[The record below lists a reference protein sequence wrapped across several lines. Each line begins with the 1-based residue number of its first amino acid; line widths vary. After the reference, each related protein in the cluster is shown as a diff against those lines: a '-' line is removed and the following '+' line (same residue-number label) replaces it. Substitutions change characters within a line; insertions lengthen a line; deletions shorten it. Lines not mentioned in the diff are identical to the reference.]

1 MARQKTT
8 RRRALAAGITMVAAG
23 STIRSQAAR
32 EEGAVSWND
41 QPINKYQIGEA
52 KGLDSLGRVSGDIA
66 EPGPGEVLV
75 ATRAA
80 ALNYRDLMIIRGGY
94 GAPKPPT
101 RVPLGDGAGDVVA
114 VGAHVHGVSVGDR
127 VSAPHFT
134 SWSDGDFTP
143 SVFAADMGSTMD
155 GWLSEIVRLPA
166 SALVKIP
173 DAMSYEAAAAW
184 GTAGITAWAVIEKL
198 GCIKAGDWVLALGT
212 GGVSIVALQ
221 LAKMNGAQVA
231 ITSSSDDKLAVAREL
246 GADLTVNYRST
257 PDWHESVKA
266 GSGGIDIVVETV
278 GLATLPQSLQ
288 CCAPNARVGLLGALG
303 GQPDGPTNLF
313 PLVGNNIVLKG
324 ITSGSR
330 RMFADLIKAVHSNG
344 VEPKIDRVFDFNEAP
359 AAYAYLAD
367 AKHIG
372 KVVIKNDR

>member
-1 MARQKTT
+1 MTNRKTT
-8 RRRALAAGITMVAAG
+8 RRDALAAGVTMMAAG
-23 STIRSQAAR
+23 AAR
-32 EEGAVSWND
+32 GQSNDKERAVMWND
-41 QPINKYQIGEA
+41 RPINSYQIGNA
-52 KGLDSLGRVSGDIA
+52 TGLDALTRVSGDVA

-75 ATRAA
+75 AMRAA
-80 ALNYRDLMIIRGGY
+80 ALNYRDLMIVRGGY
-94 GAPKPPT
+94 GGPKPAT
-101 RVPLGDGAGDVVA
+101 RVPLGDGAGEVVA
-114 VGAHVHGVSVGDR
+114 VGPNVQGVAAGDR

-134 SWSDGDFTP
+134 SWLDGEFAP
-143 SVFAADMGSTMD
+143 SVFATDMGSTMN

-166 SALVKIP
+166 ASAVKIP

-246 GADLTVNYRST
+246 GADLTVNYRKT
-257 PDWHESVKA
+257 PEWHEPVRA

-278 GLATLPQSLQ
+278 GLSTLPQSLR

-303 GQPDGPTNLF
+303 GRPDGPTDLG

-330 RMFADLIKAVHSNG
+330 RMFADLIKAVESNG
-344 VEPKIDRVFDFNEAP
+344 ITPKIDRVFDFEDAP

-372 KVVIKNDR
+372 KVVIRNE

>member
-1 MARQKTT
+1 M
-8 RRRALAAGITMVAAG
+8 
-23 STIRSQAAR
+23 
-32 EEGAVSWND
+32 SWND
-41 QPINKYQIGEA
+41 RPITSYQIGDA
-52 KGLDSLGRVSGDIA
+52 TGLDALTRVTGDVVA
-66 EPGPGEVLV
+66 PEPGEVLV

-94 GAPKPPT
+94 GAPKPAT
-101 RVPLGDGAGDVVA
+101 RIPLGDGAGEVVA
-114 VGAHVHGVSVGDR
+114 VGANVHGVAIGDR

-134 SWSDGDFTP
+134 SWLDGEFRP
-143 SVFAADMGSTMD
+143 SVFGGDLGSTMD
-155 GWLSEIVRLPA
+155 GWLTEVTRLPA
-166 SALVKIP
+166 TSVVKIP
-173 DAMSYEAAAAW
+173 DGMSFEAAAAW

-198 GCIKAGDWVLALGT
+198 GNIKAGDWVLALGT

-246 GADLTVNYRST
+246 GADLTVNYKKT
-257 PDWHESVKA
+257 PQWHEPVLA

-278 GLATLPQSLQ
+278 GLSTLPQSLR

-303 GQPDGPTNLF
+303 GRPDGPTDLG

-330 RMFADLIKAVHSNG
+330 RMFANLIKAVQSNG
-344 VEPKIDRVFDFNEAP
+344 LTPKIDRVFDFDDAP
-359 AAYAYLAD
+359 AAYQYLAE

-372 KVVIKNDR
+372 KVVIRNG